1 MDGAA
6 FPDSTGARNALR
18 AILRRDR
25 VIIAAGLFFI
35 TSLAWAY
42 TVREARSMDELCM
55 HMDRSWN
62 ASDVGMTLLMWIVM
76 MVAMMTPSAAP
87 MVLMFA
93 TVNEKRRSEQR
104 PYAPAAFFL
113 GGYLFVWS
121 VFSIAATGVQ
131 WLLHSLAL
139 LSPMMVSTSRYF
151 GGACLMVA
159 GLYQLSPLKTAC
171 LSQCRAPLSFVQRHG
186 GFQANARGSLR
197 LGALH
202 GLYCVGCC
210 WALMTLLFVFGVMN
224 ILWIAGLAIVVLA
237 ERTIP
242 GARYL
247 SMGVGVALFVVGG
260 RLLVT

>member
-35 TSLAWAY
+35 TSVAWAY

-139 LSPMMVSTSRYF
+139 LSPMMTTSSPYL
-151 GGACLMVA
+151 GACILFAAAVF
-159 GLYQLSPLKTAC
+159 QLTPLKTSC
-171 LSQCRAPLSFVQRHG
+171 LAHCRSPLGFLLTDWRPGSKGAFLMGVHHG
-186 GFQANARGSLR
+186 G
-197 LGALH
+197 
-202 GLYCVGCC
+202 YCTGCC
-210 WALMTLLFVFGVMN
+210 WALMALLFVAGVMN
-224 ILWIAGLAIVVLA
+224 LLWVALLSVFVLA
-237 ERTIP
+237 EKMLPRSEMITR
-242 GARYL
+242 AA
-247 SMGVGVALFVVGG
+247 SVAL
-260 RLLVT
+260 LLLAAATLKHLW

>member
-1 MDGAA
+1 
-6 FPDSTGARNALR
+6 L
-18 AILRRDR
+18 LRRDR
-25 VIIAAGLFFI
+25 IIVLAALL
-35 TSLAWAY
+35 SLAIVAWAY
-42 TVREARSMDELCM
+42 LFWVASQMSDTTAAGMSMEDMGTVMAPHLVPWTPG
-55 HMDRSWN
+55 H
-62 ASDVGMTLLMWIVM
+62 ALFVFTMWAVM
-76 MVAMMTPSAAP
+76 MVGMMTPSAAA
-87 MVLMFA
+87 MVLIYAQVARQGRVLGQVF
-93 TVNEKRRSEQR
+93 
-104 PYAPAAFFL
+104 APAGWFTC
-113 GGYLFVWS
+113 GYLLTWILFALVAT
-121 VFSIAATGVQ
+121 AAQYG
-131 WLLHSLAL
+131 LERNAL